1 MAITDTLNLTPEQV
15 AERNPEL
22 HEMRQK
28 FFGQDYLSD
37 IEKGDTGTVQ
47 YYTGLGDPNFLNYT
61 EAPIEESVEAMAPV
75 ETGIVDMGTGGA
87 DDPIDPIDTE
97 PVIPPFIETEP
108 NVLSAVD
115 DTGEPISG
123 NIVDPI
129 SGIIVA
135 PGDYTDV
142 AGTLAD
148 PREKIDTL
156 ADTGEEIYLTLDS
169 MLIDRSE

>member
-15 AERNPEL
+15 AEQNPEL
-22 HEMRQK
+22 DRLRQIA
-28 FFGQDYLSD
+28 FGEDYLSD
-37 IEKGDTGTVQ
+37 IAQGTGTAQ
-47 YYTGLGDPNFLNYT
+47 YYTGFGDPNFLNYT
-61 EAPIEESVEAMAPV
+61 EAPIEEPVEAMAPV
-75 ETGIVDMGTGGA
+75 ETGIVDIGTGGA
-87 DDPIDPIDTE
+87 DIPIDPIDTE

-129 SGIIVA
+129 SGIVVA